1 MLRSPRPSGARPL
14 LAASVALALTSAC
27 AGGGGDGTDSA
38 TAAATGITSASAS
51 ATTST
56 STASTTG
63 SSSAASDATAT
74 ATTGAKLDLG
84 PGDDLPV
91 DTGECVAS
99 SLEPQVESIGV
110 DVIIVVDT
118 SNSMQA
124 AIAAVENS
132 INDDF
137 AQILEGSGVDYR
149 VIVLGDYPPGAQ
161 QSICIRA
168 PLSGTDCNPAPA
180 IPAITERYK
189 HYDNNTGS
197 GAFLDNIL
205 AWYAAADPH
214 GLAPQGWQDFLRDDS
229 RKVFL
234 AMTDAKS
241 ASGDVSLGE
250 AFDASLLALQPPHF
264 GTAGDR
270 NYVFHAIVT
279 MPANDPQTEPWLPD
293 DPIAG
298 EGGSIQQVAL
308 LSGGWRFPLA
318 LSDDFDVLFNEIAK
332 DVVDTTPIAC
342 AFAIPEPPPGETIDL
357 DTVEIDY
364 YVGGQGEPVA
374 FHQVPSLGD
383 CEPEAF
389 YIDGDSVVLCP
400 EACAVVQGD
409 LAAKLDVR
417 YGCDVGYIPG

>member
-1 MLRSPRPSGARPL
+1 MLRTPRPSGERRR
-14 LAASVALALTSAC
+14 LALTAPLVVTL
-27 AGGGGDGTDSA
+27 ALPL
-38 TAAATGITSASAS
+38 AAACTGGSGESSAS
-51 ATTST
+51 ATATTAITGASATATTST
-56 STASTTG
+56 GGTTT
-63 SSSAASDATAT
+63 SDSAASES
-74 ATTGAKLDLG
+74 TTGAKLDLG
-84 PGDDLPV
+84 PDDDLPA

-168 PLSGTDCNPAPA
+168 PLSATDCAPPPA
-180 IPAITERYK
+180 IPAVTERYK

-205 AWYAAADPH
+205 AWYTSPDPH
-214 GLAPQGWQDFLRDDS
+214 GLAPQGWQGFLREDS

-234 AMTDAKS
+234 AMTDGNS
-241 ASGDVSLGE
+241 ASGDVALGE
-250 AFDASLLALQPPHF
+250 AFDAALLGLQPPHF
-264 GTAGDR
+264 GAPGDR
-270 NYVFHAIVT
+270 NYVFHAILS
-279 MPANDPQTEPWLPD
+279 MPSNDPPTEPWLPD

-298 EGGSIQQVAL
+298 QAGSIQQVAI

-318 LSDDFDVLFNEIAK
+318 LSDDFDVLFNEIAA

-342 AFAIPEPPPGETIDL
+342 SFAIPEPPPGETLDL
-357 DTVEIDY
+357 NTVEIDY
-364 YVGGQGEPVA
+364 YVGGQGEPIA
-374 FHQVPSLGD
+374 FHQVPGLGD
-383 CEPEAF
+383 CEAEAF